1 MYLKQHKK
9 EDEFR
14 ISISGYFTKLQ
25 TGGKLEIC
33 FVTEKSDLIT
43 IDEIIQDAGYDPE
56 SVLERKLLITIED

>member
-1 MYLKQHKK
+1 MYLKQYEKK
-9 EDEFR
+9 EKFR

-25 TGGKLEIC
+25 TDGKLEIC
-33 FVTEKSDLIT
+33 FVTEHNDLRV